1 VPNKRHPAKTYI
13 SFWGTLLLKKQLQ
26 KIALLKG
33 LTLSSLAVKILRDFL
48 KREQHALSAKDET

>member
-1 VPNKRHPAKTYI
+1 VPNKRHPTKTYI
-13 SFWGTLLLKKQLQ
+13 SFWGTHLLKKQLQ

-48 KREQHALSAKDET
+48 KREQHALPAKDET